1 MASER
6 CLSLASLDIFAVDAT
21 IVSIEQLAREE
32 QPVEFF
38 HYDYWIYKHSKDI
51 ASLPD
56 FPKYANDIEI
66 RANIGVARRSHDPKI
81 FIESSHFVL

>member
-1 MASER
+1 MWPAIAKWLRALDLHSTPSTANSVGWTMASER

-38 HYDYWIYKHSKDI
+38 HYDY
-51 ASLPD
+51 
-56 FPKYANDIEI
+56 
-66 RANIGVARRSHDPKI
+66 
-81 FIESSHFVL
+81 